1 MDKVLQM
8 KRFLIASSLLTL
20 AACGGGG
27 GDTTAPVS
35 GTPTPTPIPITTGT
49 TPVTPITVKYSLSA
63 YDNVKN
69 LDFFPKSVP
78 QWPSINGGF
87 PMTSTL
93 ESFFKFKDGT
103 AGYIGTLQLYNNA
116 TDAGPDTATHSLIR
130 IWKYANGE
138 YQFADL
144 IDSGSATTCIHPRKI
159 LPADLNQDGNVDFVF
174 ICHGW
179 DYIPYPGERNRV
191 LLSQPNGR
199 YLLDYMSED
208 IGFWHGGTTM
218 DVNGD
223 GYPDVI
229 TVNPSKTND
238 IRFFLN
244 DKTGH
249 FKLAPEMTIKP
260 SVQPDYVPPP
270 GWNPVPE
277 PSVSTIDAIDINADG
292 KHDLVVGGQ
301 DWQSPTV
308 IMINPGNGD
317 FTKAEQV
324 TIPRLDT
331 QGLGNVM
338 DFVYTPSN
346 KSLYILRTSGCASG
360 CYFYRGVFVQ
370 KVSLA
375 AGLKT
380 NLLTST
386 VVYSRTSTKDYDW
399 EPWIKET
406 NGNISTPVDKGL
418 FNIKVE

>member
-1 MDKVLQM
+1 M

-27 GDTTAPVS
+27 GDTSTPIS
-35 GTPTPTPIPITTGT
+35 GTPVPITTA
-49 TPVTPITVKYSLSA
+49 TPAPSPVTVKYSLSS
-63 YDNVKN
+63 YENVKN

-78 QWPSINGGF
+78 QWPSINGGSPF
-87 PMTSTL
+87 NSQL
-93 ESFFKFKDGT
+93 ETFFQLKDGT
-103 AGYIGTLQLYNNA
+103 FGYLGTVLTYS
-116 TDAGPDTATHSLIR
+116 PDTATPSLMR
-130 IWKYANGE
+130 IWKYINGD
-138 YQFADL
+138 YQFADV
-144 IDSGSATTCIHPRKI
+144 IDSGSVTACIHPSKI
-159 LPADLNQDGNVDFVF
+159 LPNDLNQDGNVDFVF
-174 ICHGW
+174 ICTGR
-179 DYIPYPGERNRV
+179 DYAPYPGERNRV

-199 YLLDYMSED
+199 YTLDYMSDD

-218 DVNGD
+218 DVNSD
-223 GYPDVI
+223 GYPDVVA
-229 TVNPSKTND
+229 VNPSKTND

-260 SVQPDYVPPP
+260 PIQPDYVPPP
-270 GWNPVPE
+270 GWNPVPT
-277 PSVSTIDAIDINADG
+277 PYVMTIDAIDINGDG

-331 QGLGNVM
+331 QGMGVVM

-346 KSLYILRTSGCASG
+346 KSLYVLRTSGCFTG
-360 CYFYRGVFVQ
+360 CYFYKGVFVQ

-375 AGLKT
+375 LGLKT
-380 NLLTST
+380 NLLTSN

-399 EPWIKET
+399 EHRIDEF
-406 NGNISTPVDKGL
+406 NGYVSTPWDKGA
-418 FNIKVE
+418 FSIKVE

>member
-1 MDKVLQM
+1 M
-8 KRFLIASSLLTL
+8 KQFLIAASLLTL

-27 GDTTAPVS
+27 GASSTPPPDTTV
-35 GTPTPTPIPITTGT
+35 PITTGT
-49 TPVTPITVKYSLSA
+49 TPVTPVTPVTVEYSLGA

-69 LDFFPKSVP
+69 LDFFPKSIPV
-78 QWPSINGGF
+78 WPEINGYAPF
-87 PMTSTL
+87 TSTWDV
-93 ESFFKFKDGT
+93 FFKFKDGT
-103 AGYIGTLQLYNNA
+103 IGYLGSDRQYVNRPTHPQDDN
-116 TDAGPDTATHSLIR
+116 PDTATHSPLKM
-130 IWKYANGE
+130 WKYVNGE
-138 YQFADL
+138 YQLLDL
-144 IDSGSATTCIHPRKI
+144 IDTGNATTCIDVRKI
-159 LPADLNQDGNVDFVF
+159 LPADLNQDGIVDFAI

-179 DYIPYPGERNRV
+179 DYAPYPGEKNRV

-199 YLLDYMSED
+199 YTLDYMSED

-218 DVNGD
+218 DINGD
-223 GYPDVI
+223 GYPDVVA
-229 TVNPSKTND
+229 VNPSKTND

-260 SVQPDYVPPP
+260 PVQSDYVSPTE
-270 GWNPVPE
+270 WNPVPT
-277 PSVSTIDAIDINADG
+277 PYAMTIDAIDLNGDG
-292 KHDLVVGGQ
+292 KHDLVVGGVE
-301 DWQSPTV
+301 WQGQTF
-308 IMINPGNGD
+308 ILINPGNGD

-331 QGLGNVM
+331 QGMGNAM
-338 DFVYTPSN
+338 DFVYSPAN
-346 KSLYILRTSGCASG
+346 KSLYVLRTSGCASG